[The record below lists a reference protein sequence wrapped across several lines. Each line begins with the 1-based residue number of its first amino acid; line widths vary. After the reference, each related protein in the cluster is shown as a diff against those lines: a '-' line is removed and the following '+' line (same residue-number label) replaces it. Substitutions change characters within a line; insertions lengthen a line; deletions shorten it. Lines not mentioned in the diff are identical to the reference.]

1 MSLKGKRIGF
11 GFTGSHCT
19 YEEVMPHL
27 EKLIAEG
34 AEVRPVVSYTVQS
47 TNTRF
52 GEGAEW
58 IKKIEEITGFK
69 AINSI
74 VGAEPLGP
82 KIPLDCMVIAPLT
95 GNSMSKFANAM
106 TDSPVLMAAKA
117 TLRNGKP
124 VVLAVSTNDALG
136 LNGVNL
142 MRLMAT
148 KTSTSSHS
156 AKMHRRK
163 TELNG
168 SSHGALEDTVLEAA
182 REAIATGGR
191 RKIQIYELKT
201 KKRTIFDETIILTVE
216 YDKINVIKIRR
227 GIVYSF

>member
-52 GEGAEW
+52 GEGEEW

-136 LNGVNL
+136 LKWGKSNAPNGYKRHL
-142 MRLMAT
+142 LRT
-148 KTSTSSHS
+148 IWPRCT
-156 AKMHRRK
+156 REK

-168 SSHGALEDTVLEAA
+168 SSYGVT
-182 REAIATGGR
+182 
-191 RKIQIYELKT
+191 
-201 KKRTIFDETIILTVE
+201 
-216 YDKINVIKIRR
+216 
-227 GIVYSF
+227 